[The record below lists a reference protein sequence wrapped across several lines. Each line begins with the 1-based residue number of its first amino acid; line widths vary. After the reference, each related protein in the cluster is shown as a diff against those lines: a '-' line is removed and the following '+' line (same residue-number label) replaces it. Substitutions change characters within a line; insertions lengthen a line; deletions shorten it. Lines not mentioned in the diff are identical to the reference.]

1 MGKVILSGYIDI
13 PENELEVVTT
23 ALEKHIELTRN
34 EAGCLIFEVTQS
46 SELST
51 RFTVYE
57 EFTDKAAFESHLAR
71 VKASE
76 WGRVTGNVKPHVQYR
91 GTERITNNLKV
102 IQHAWHFWFGLS
114 SVFTVVKLSVVVAYF
129 TPK

>member
-23 ALEKHIELTRN
+23 ALDKHIELTRN

-57 EFTDKAAFESHLAR
+57 EFTDKAAFESHQAR
-71 VKASE
+71 VKTSD
-76 WGRVTGNVKPHVQYR
+76 WGRVTGNVKRTYSIV
-91 GTERITNNLKV
+91 E
-102 IQHAWHFWFGLS
+102 
-114 SVFTVVKLSVVVAYF
+114 
-129 TPK
+129 

>member
-13 PENELEVVTT
+13 PKNELEVVTT
-23 ALEKHIELTRN
+23 ALDKHIELTRN

-57 EFTDKAAFESHLAR
+57 EFTDKAAFESHQAR
-71 VKASE
+71 VKASD
-76 WGRVTGNVKPHVQYR
+76 WGRVTGNVKRTYSIEEQNV
-91 GTERITNNLKV
+91 
-102 IQHAWHFWFGLS
+102 
-114 SVFTVVKLSVVVAYF
+114 
-129 TPK
+129 

>member
-23 ALEKHIELTRN
+23 ALDMHIELTRN

-57 EFTDKAAFESHLAR
+57 EFTDKAAFESHQAR
-71 VKASE
+71 VKTSD
-76 WGRVTGNVKPHVQYR
+76 WGHVTGNVKRTYSIV
-91 GTERITNNLKV
+91 E
-102 IQHAWHFWFGLS
+102 
-114 SVFTVVKLSVVVAYF
+114 
-129 TPK
+129 

>member
-23 ALEKHIELTRN
+23 ALDKHIELTRN

-57 EFTDKAAFESHLAR
+57 EFTDKAAFESHQAR
-71 VKASE
+71 VKTSD
-76 WGRVTGNVKPHVQYR
+76 WGARNR
-91 GTERITNNLKV
+91 
-102 IQHAWHFWFGLS
+102 
-114 SVFTVVKLSVVVAYF
+114 
-129 TPK
+129 